1 MVIFLFKSVAFWLLV
16 ANGYLRIYV
25 SKWFSYFFGNGY
37 CSAASWIFLTTV
49 IFYLYFGDLLAMVIY
64 PLNGV
69 WLLFGNMVNYTF
81 NFGGVTFWQ
90 NDYFSFQ
97 PYLGY
102 FWSMGIYLFNR
113 HILVTFGQWL
123 LSVTTLFLLLLG
135 NDYLSFP
142 QPYFWLLLVNDYFSF
157 PPYFGNS

>member
-1 MVIFLFKSVAFWLLV
+1 
-16 ANGYLRIYV
+16 
-25 SKWFSYFFGNGY
+25 
-37 CSAASWIFLTTV
+37 
-49 IFYLYFGDLLAMVIY
+49 
-64 PLNGV
+64 
-69 WLLFGNMVNYTF
+69 
-81 NFGGVTFWQ
+81 
-90 NDYFSFQ
+90 
-97 PYLGY
+97 
-102 FWSMGIYLFNR
+102 MGIYLFNR